1 MNSAKRMVFIRMALA
16 VIIFL
21 CVGYM
26 AWKLLPPFDFKV
38 IMAFFALYLGWSL
51 VETAIYQPPDSAAID
66 DDDRR
71 SYLYMQL
78 TSLILLFW
86 ALLDFVT
93 FHFTRWFRLEPAVI
107 LVGFV
112 LFIISLVVRY
122 RTIKSLGKYYNPRV
136 AVYEDHQVISTGAYQ
151 RIRHPFYLSA
161 FLSAVAMAMI
171 FNSWGALLIAV
182 LAVLPALVYRIR
194 LEEEFLCN
202 HFDQKYSDYMA
213 KTKRLIPG
221 IW

>member
-1 MNSAKRMVFIRMALA
+1 MNSTKRMVFIRMALA
-16 VIIFL
+16 VIVFL
-21 CVGYM
+21 CVGYL
-26 AWKLLPPFDFKV
+26 AWQRLPAFDFKV
-38 IMAFFALYLGWSL
+38 IMAFFALYLSWSL
-51 VETAIYQPPDSAAID
+51 IETAIYEPPDSNAID

-71 SYLYMQL
+71 SYLYMQV

-86 ALLDFVT
+86 ALLDFVS
-93 FHFTRWFRLEPAVI
+93 FHVTRWFRLEPQVI
-107 LVGFV
+107 LAGFV

-122 RTIKSLGKYYNPRV
+122 RAIKSLGKYYNPRV
-136 AVYEDHQVISTGAYQ
+136 AVYEDHQVIRTGAYL

-194 LEEEFLCN
+194 LEEEFLSK
-202 HFDQKYSDYMA
+202 HFDQEYSDYTA